1 MLNKIGEISAIIDE
15 GCHFE
20 GNLSFDG
27 VARISGNVNGSIYS
41 NDTIIIGE
49 IITAPINKNIKDP
62 IKRIN
67 KHFNSIV
74 KGGTDLNPSEV
85 LSGWRPI
92 PKDDLPIIGKFKNKS
107 VYIAVM
113 HSGISLAAIVGNL
126 VTQEI
131 VSGVDN
137 LLLTDFR
144 PSRFF

>member
-1 MLNKIGEISAIIDE
+1 M
-15 GCHFE
+15 
-20 GNLSFDG
+20 
-27 VARISGNVNGSIYS
+27 
-41 NDTIIIGE
+41 
-49 IITAPINKNIKDP
+49 
-62 IKRIN
+62 
-67 KHFNSIV
+67 V

-85 LSGWRPI
+85 LIGWRPI

-131 VSGVDN
+131 VDEVDS
-137 LLLTDFR
+137 LLFKDFR